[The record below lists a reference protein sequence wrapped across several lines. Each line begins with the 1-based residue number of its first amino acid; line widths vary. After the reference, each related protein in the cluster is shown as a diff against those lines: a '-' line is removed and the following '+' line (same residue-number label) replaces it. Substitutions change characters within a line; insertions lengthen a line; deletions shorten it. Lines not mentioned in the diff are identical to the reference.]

1 MNERV
6 PWQGWRRSGEDAGL
20 PAAKGP
26 GSRRPFGATWWG
38 RAWLEALEHRARL
51 DPGRL
56 SRGRSYAR
64 RGSVLELTVS
74 PGSVDAVVQGSRVTP
89 YQVTV
94 RIRAFTSAEWDAVLE
109 VVSSQIGR
117 VAALLDGE
125 LPPEVVDDVHAAGL
139 DLLPGAGEVLTNCS
153 CPDFAVPCK
162 HSAAV
167 CYLVTDALDDDPF
180 ALLLLRGRRKDEL
193 LNTLRSRRTGPTP
206 TTPPRTPPPPGIPA
220 IAAFA
225 KSFTTPNTRATPN
238 PATSN
243 TSGDTAPDY
252 AAADPATPSPISGTR
267 AGADNAAAD
276 VSGRAAPENASSDT
290 SGRSADDVTS
300 DSAGHTPSGA
310 GGYGGVAVPVPPRPM
325 GAPGSPAAVRALD
338 PPRSSGVDIRDLIA
352 LATDAAHRA
361 WEFASGDGDAGLRL
375 TSDQDLARRASH
387 LLGTP
392 ELADLAHRAGVP
404 ARQLTSWAVAWREG
418 GPGGLSATVE
428 TPTDIDEAALAE
440 AAQAL
445 PGATIEANR
454 VTAGKTQLRLGP
466 DALWYRFDQHFND
479 WTLTRPP
486 SPDPQ
491 DLLTD

>member
-1 MNERV
+1 M
-6 PWQGWRRSGEDAGL
+6 
-20 PAAKGP
+20 
-26 GSRRPFGATWWG
+26 
-38 RAWLEALEHRARL
+38 
-51 DPGRL
+51 
-56 SRGRSYAR
+56 
-64 RGSVLELTVS
+64 LELTVS

-94 RIRAFTSAEWDAVLE
+94 RIRAFSSAEWDAVLE

-193 LNTLRSRRTGPTP
+193 LNALRSRRTGPAP

-225 KSFTTPNTRATPN
+225 KSFTTPNP
-238 PATSN
+238 SDG
-243 TSGDTAPDY
+243 SGQVG
-252 AAADPATPSPISGTR
+252 SG
-267 AGADNAAAD
+267 
-276 VSGRAAPENASSDT
+276 
-290 SGRSADDVTS
+290 
-300 DSAGHTPSGA
+300 

-325 GAPGSPAAVRALD
+325 GAHGSPAAVRALD
-338 PPRSSGVDIRDLIA
+338 PPRSSGVDVRDLIA

>member
-94 RIRAFTSAEWDAVLE
+94 RIRAFSSAEWDAVLE

-125 LPPEVVDDVHAAGL
+125 LPPEVVDDARAAGL

-193 LNTLRSRRTGPTP
+193 LNTLRSRRTGPSP
-206 TTPPRTPPPPGIPA
+206 ATPPRTPPSPGIPA

-225 KSFTTPNTRATPN
+225 KSFAPPAPDPATTDVSGSAIRDAATGDRSGRATP
-238 PATSN
+238 
-243 TSGDTAPDY
+243 
-252 AAADPATPSPISGTR
+252 DPTDA
-267 AGADNAAAD
+267 
-276 VSGRAAPENASSDT
+276 SGRAAARAT
-290 SGRSADDVTS
+290 SARSGQATS
-300 DSAGHTPSGA
+300 SAGAS
-310 GGYGGVAVPVPPRPM
+310 GGVPVPVPPRPM
-325 GAPGSPAAVRALD
+325 GSPGSPAAVQALD
-338 PPRSSGVDIRDLIA
+338 PPRSSGVDVRDLIA
-352 LATDAAHRA
+352 LATDAARRA

-418 GPGGLSATVE
+418 GPGGLSATVD
-428 TPTDIDEAALAE
+428 TPTTIDEAALAE